1 MWFRINLIDDSGL
14 IEGLASMLCFAGI
27 MVIAFVD
34 LVRNRGRLLGEQAYP
49 SVSIN
54 SPEPTNDL
62 SGRQIIPTTAPQLGL
77 KFYIAIVVPLLMIPI
92 SMMIPDLLDW
102 CIHPA
107 FRTCVEVSK
116 ATYIFMLFLPCA
128 TALLLMGMGY
138 NQSGTRHN
146 DVYAG
151 ARISAI
157 DELIRA
163 RKEARELRDFAKADE
178 IRDQLARVDIIL
190 EDGNDGTTI
199 NSWSHARGPASMP
212 YLVPGDEPGFENT
225 LLYYPCTVSNP
236 TMQNG
241 GVGGEVEIYN
251 WDGDLL
257 WEYQVSDNTYQHHH
271 DIEPL
276 PNGNILILAWERKY
290 SSENQS

>member
-1 MWFRINLIDDSGL
+1 MARTTIECSECGQQLSVPQKKGIVECPKCSNEITLNFLPAVVNTPSWLNKKLGFVLIFLAVWLQINVDWFEINVYDAGDIF
-14 IEGLASMLCFAGI
+14 EMLASTLCCSGILVVAFA
-27 MVIAFVD
+27 D
-34 LVRNRGRLLGEQAYP
+34 LARNRGRLLGEQAYP

-62 SGRQIIPTTAPQLGL
+62 SGRQIIATTAPQLGL
-77 KFYIAIVVPLLMIPI
+77 KFYIALVVPLLMIPI
-92 SMMIPDLLDW
+92 SMMIPDMLDW

-157 DELIRA
+157 LT
-163 RKEARELRDFAKADE
+163 FAFFF
-178 IRDQLARVDIIL
+178 LM
-190 EDGNDGTTI
+190 
-199 NSWSHARGPASMP
+199 S
-212 YLVPGDEPGFENT
+212 F
-225 LLYYPCTVSNP
+225 LLMTVSP
-236 TMQNG
+236 
-241 GVGGEVEIYN
+241 Y
-251 WDGDLL
+251 
-257 WEYQVSDNTYQHHH
+257 
-271 DIEPL
+271 
-276 PNGNILILAWERKY
+276 
-290 SSENQS
+290 

>member
-1 MWFRINLIDDSGL
+1 MLIFLAVWLQNNIMWFRINLIDDSGL

-116 ATYIFMLFLPCA
+116 ATYIFMLFLPCG

-157 DELIRA
+157 LT
-163 RKEARELRDFAKADE
+163 FAFFF
-178 IRDQLARVDIIL
+178 LMSFL
-190 EDGNDGTTI
+190 MMTI
-199 NSWSHARGPASMP
+199 SP
-212 YLVPGDEPGFENT
+212 Y
-225 LLYYPCTVSNP
+225 
-236 TMQNG
+236 
-241 GVGGEVEIYN
+241 
-251 WDGDLL
+251 
-257 WEYQVSDNTYQHHH
+257 
-271 DIEPL
+271 
-276 PNGNILILAWERKY
+276 
-290 SSENQS
+290 